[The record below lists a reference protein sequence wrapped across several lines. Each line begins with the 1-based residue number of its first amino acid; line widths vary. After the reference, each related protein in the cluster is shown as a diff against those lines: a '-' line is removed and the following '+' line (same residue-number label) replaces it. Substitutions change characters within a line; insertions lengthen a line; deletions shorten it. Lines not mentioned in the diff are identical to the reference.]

1 MNGAIVNLAEEHR
14 AQMEEMKQQC
24 EQQIQQVRAE
34 CAAGASREASFAASL
49 QANYIHGVQAA
60 APIQYVSQEALARLM
75 DQGKFHETIQQ
86 LTEAVGQKES
96 LEQKLLR
103 IKEKI
108 QKAKEI
114 KQHSIQTSPPS
125 AGSSLVYSGCIN
137 PNAIN

>member
-1 MNGAIVNLAEEHR
+1 
-14 AQMEEMKQQC
+14 
-24 EQQIQQVRAE
+24 
-34 CAAGASREASFAASL
+34 
-49 QANYIHGVQAA
+49 
-60 APIQYVSQEALARLM
+60 M
-75 DQGKFHETIQQ
+75 DQGKFQETIQQ

-125 AGSSLVYSGCIN
+125 AGSGLVYSGCSN
-137 PNAIN
+137 PAANN